1 MYINTYMIFN
11 KTNSIPSSCS
21 VPFFENN
28 IWWNLNLLVESEY
41 ASEVYRV
48 RKGYPEKNI
57 TKGRKKNKKSFLGI
71 L

>member
-11 KTNSIPSSCS
+11 KTNSIPSWCS

-28 IWWNLNLLVESEY
+28 VWWNLNLLVESEY

-48 RKGYPEKNI
+48 RKGYPEK
-57 TKGRKKNKKSFLGI
+57 TLQKDERKIKSHF
-71 L
+71 